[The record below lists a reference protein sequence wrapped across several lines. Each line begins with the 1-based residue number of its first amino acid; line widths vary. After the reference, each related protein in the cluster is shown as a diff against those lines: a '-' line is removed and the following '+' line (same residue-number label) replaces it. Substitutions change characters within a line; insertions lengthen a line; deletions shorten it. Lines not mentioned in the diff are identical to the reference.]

1 MHGKRRY
8 GEIGEEYARDLLK
21 TKGYQIIERNF
32 KNKLGE
38 IDIVAIDPS
47 TRSAKA
53 QGRLEHSRKATGSGP
68 GGTLV
73 FIEVKT
79 RWSKRYGKP
88 EEAVTAKKLAKI
100 KRVGVA
106 YSQLHPALPK
116 EMRIDVVAIE
126 VEKGR
131 VSSAKIIKVD

>member
-1 MHGKRRY
+1 MRGKRRY
-8 GEIGEEYARDLLK
+8 GEIGEDYAKDLLK

-38 IDIVAIDPS
+38 IDIIAID
-47 TRSAKA
+47 
-53 QGRLEHSRKATGSGP
+53 GD
-68 GGTLV
+68 TLIFV
-73 FIEVKT
+73 EVKT